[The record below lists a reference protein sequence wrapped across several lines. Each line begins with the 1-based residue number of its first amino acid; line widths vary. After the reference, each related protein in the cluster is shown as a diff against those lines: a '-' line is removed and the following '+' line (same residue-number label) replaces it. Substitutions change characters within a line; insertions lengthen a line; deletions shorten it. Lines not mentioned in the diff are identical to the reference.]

1 MAAYSQSELENKS
14 KKDQIFSFEVFDNID
29 SNILEILDQ
38 YKDPLS
44 LEDIKL
50 INTKWANVF
59 LYQKN

>member
-50 INTKWANVF
+50 INTK
-59 LYQKN
+59 

>member
-50 INTKWANVF
+50 INK
-59 LYQKN
+59 K

>member
-44 LEDIKL
+44 LEDI
-50 INTKWANVF
+50 INK
-59 LYQKN
+59 K